1 MTGTIALTLAEQE
14 ARWLAT
20 AVTVL
25 RRVLQDIQSPD
36 AKLSDYRLEGLAIL
50 HRIAEVLPPGLYL

>member
-1 MTGTIALTLAEQE
+1 VLGTVTLIFTDEE

-25 RRVLQDIQSPD
+25 RRVLQNFPSDD
-36 AKLSDYRLEGLAIL
+36 ADLPGYCNEGLAAL
-50 HRIAEVLPPGLYL
+50 HRIAEVLPEGHYL